1 MKPTNQNQGPG
12 DVKKLVTADTRRQ
25 ILQVTEELEECC
37 RYLLGHLKLFN
48 SMREEL
54 ATAGHSAGCLLT
66 NDHPRTRTAGQPGS
80 ARRGEAPSSLD
91 EASDE
96 DYGVPWVVIEQ
107 APWRNAKFLGR
118 WLLAAA
124 QAEIFFREARRD
136 SDFTER
142 AGRAW
147 DAVIH
152 DFGIAAFDLL
162 MKLKRHRTCCALPLD
177 GYGGEG
183 ELGEEFV
190 MLVGMGFYKELDSGH
205 YQMTIPTPTLERVK
219 AAVEEYAAT
228 EDRRCRLHPELLVVV
243 FPKGEAHARVA
254 ELVSLEGAR
263 E

>member
-1 MKPTNQNQGPG
+1 MIATNRNQNPG

-25 ILQVTEELEECC
+25 ILQVREELEECS
-37 RYLLGHLKLFN
+37 RYLSGHLVLLK

-54 ATAGHSAGCLLT
+54 DTAGPSAECLLT
-66 NDHPRTRTAGQPGS
+66 NDHPRTRAAGQPAS
-80 ARRGEAPSSLD
+80 ARRGEARSSAD
-91 EASDE
+91 DDGDE

-107 APWRNAKFLGR
+107 APWSNAKFIGR
-118 WLLAAA
+118 WLLAIA
-124 QAEIFFREARRD
+124 QAETFFREARRD
-136 SDFTER
+136 AEFTQR
-142 AGRAW
+142 AGRVW

-152 DFGIAAFDLL
+152 DFGIAAFQLL

-177 GYGGEG
+177 GFHGEG
-183 ELGEEFV
+183 EIGEEFV

-205 YQMTIPTPTLERVK
+205 YQMTVPTPTLGTVK
-219 AAVEEYAAT
+219 AAVAKYAAT
-228 EDRRCRLHPELLVVV
+228 QDKRCRLHPELLVVA